1 MFLKWSSDLSGG
13 CCASGPFSGVTG
25 GGPGHPQ
32 AGPHSKAADH
42 ADSSDAPTDADAP
55 QEPALQSGIGQQQA
69 AEVEGP
75 TARRADVTQEDSAAE
90 DVAEE
95 AAGESDVGQLQAGAV
110 GGQTIR
116 QGSSSDRPQTQDAQ
130 TFSSQHSVHS
140 AAPDEH
146 ESMFAEPL
154 TSGGQT
160 QQPGGQAGSGGGSAG
175 QQSQTRDAQTFAS
188 EHQVN
193 NEAPGS
199 QESMFAEPLTS
210 DTPTS
215 APQRRQGEAALISEQ
230 SGSGRPQT
238 EDTQTF
244 ALPEQRQQE
253 AAGSGHSR
261 SAQTPTPSDGYAS
274 AQQGAGDPLPAGQQ
288 PSSEEL
294 QTRAAQTDAPQK
306 QGHGTQEVP
315 SGATQAQ
322 RDDSEDATASQS
334 DSAAQHESDDQ
345 SLAGSACS
353 HP

>member
-1 MFLKWSSDLSGG
+1 MFLKWPSDLSGG
-13 CCASGPFSGVTG
+13 CCASGSFLHVTG

-32 AGPHSKAADH
+32 DATHSTGH

-55 QEPALQSGIGQQQA
+55 QEPTLQSGIGQQQA

-75 TARRADVTQEDSAAE
+75 TARRADVTQEDSAAK
-90 DVAEE
+90 DVAKE
-95 AAGESDVGQLQAGAV
+95 AAEESEVGQQQAGAV
-110 GGQTIR
+110 RGETSR
-116 QGSSSDRPQTQDAQ
+116 QGSSSDRPQTQDVQ

-160 QQPGGQAGSGGGSAG
+160 QQPKGQAGSGGRVSG
-175 QQSQTRDAQTFAS
+175 QQSQTKEAQTFAS

-193 NEAPGS
+193 NEAPSS
-199 QESMFAEPLTS
+199 QEAMFAEPLTS
-210 DTPTS
+210 DTQSS
-215 APQRRQGEAALISEQ
+215 APQRRQGEAALTSEQ

-238 EDTQTF
+238 GDTRTF
-244 ALPEQRQQE
+244 ALPEQRQHE

-261 SAQTPTPSDGYAS
+261 YAQTPTPSDGSAS
-274 AQQGAGDPLPAGQQ
+274 AQQGLADSLPDGQQ
-288 PSSEEL
+288 PASEGL
-294 QTRAAQTDAPQK
+294 QTRGAQTDAPQQ
-306 QGHGTQEVP
+306 QGHGTQARQTH
-315 SGATQAQ
+315 SQHDG
-322 RDDSEDATASQS
+322 SEDATASQS
-334 DSAAQHESDDQ
+334 DSAARSESDDQ